1 MQIRKFAN
9 LQKRHRAPYTNIFME
24 LKRVVVT
31 GLGAL
36 TPVGNT
42 VPETW
47 ENIKKGVSGAG
58 PITYF
63 DASKFKSQFA
73 CEVKN
78 FKATDFIDRKEI
90 RKMDLYEQFAIV
102 AAMEAVKDS
111 AIDLEKIDKNRV
123 GVVLGVGIG
132 GIHTFEQEVSNY
144 AVNGEE
150 MGPKFNP
157 FFIPK
162 MIADIASG
170 QISIMYGFHGPNYTT
185 TSACASSTNALAD
198 AFNLIRLGK
207 ANIMVTGGAEAAI
220 GAAGVGGFT
229 AMHAL
234 STRNDDPEHASRPFS
249 KSRDGFVMGEGAGCL
264 ILEELEHAKARGAK
278 IYCEIAGVGMS
289 ADAHHITASHPEGL
303 GANLVMTNALE
314 DAGMQP
320 EDIDYINV
328 HGTSTPVG
336 DISEVKAIK
345 KLFGEHAYKLNISS
359 TKSMTGHLLG
369 AAGAVEALICCLAV
383 QNDIV
388 PPTINHEEGDEDE
401 EIDYN
406 LNFTFNKAQERPIR
420 AALSNTFGFGGHNAC
435 CIVKKYEE

>member
-1 MQIRKFAN
+1 
-9 LQKRHRAPYTNIFME
+9 ME

-36 TPVGNT
+36 SPLGNT
-42 VPETW
+42 APETW
-47 ENIKKGVSGAG
+47 EALKAGKSGAA
-58 PITYF
+58 PITHF
-63 DASKFKSQFA
+63 DASKFKTQFA

-78 FKATDFIDRKEI
+78 FKATDFIDRKEA
-90 RKMDLYEQFAIV
+90 RKMDLYEQYALV

-111 AIDLEKIDKNRV
+111 GMDLEAEDKNRI

-132 GIHTFEQEVSNY
+132 GIHTFEEEAGNY
-144 AVNGEE
+144 AVNGAE
-150 MGPKFNP
+150 MGPKYNP

-170 QISIMYGFHGPNYTT
+170 QISIQYGFHGPNYTT

-207 ANIMVTGGAEAAI
+207 ANVMVTGGAEAAI
-220 GAAGVGGFT
+220 WPAGVGGFN

-249 KSRDGFVMGEGAGCL
+249 ASRDGFIMGEGATCL

-278 IYCEIAGVGMS
+278 IYCEVAGVGMS

-303 GANLVMTNALE
+303 GAALVMQNALE
-314 DAGMQP
+314 DAGMRP

-336 DISEVKAIK
+336 DLSEVKAIQ
-345 KLFGEHAYKLNISS
+345 KLFGEHAYKFNISS

-369 AAGAVEALICCLAV
+369 AAGALEAMVCCLAV
-383 QNDIV
+383 RDNIV
-388 PPTINHEEGDEDE
+388 PPTINHEEDDKDEN
-401 EIDYN
+401 IDYN
-406 LNFTFNKAQERPIR
+406 LNFTFNHAQERTIN

-435 CIVKKYEE
+435 CIMKKYVD